1 MRLHILE
8 GVSKRAKFD
17 LQICRLGDVQI
28 ARNSKLETQNFELQK
43 LPTIR
48 MNFTPPKLFLVCVL
62 FGISSTILAQV
73 DSAAV
78 KAYYEQEADSLQAI
92 EIAPELREVTQPT
105 KVSTG
110 TALHLHNTPNVIT
123 IVTRKEIETSG
134 ARDMMDVLRLMPG
147 VTFAQSQD
155 GTIGIGMR
163 GNWANEGK
171 VLLLM
176 DGQEL
181 NDIYGANLLFANHY
195 PADMIERVELIRG
208 PGSALY
214 GGFAEFGV
222 INLITRGPEQ
232 FRGLTFGY
240 NFGQMAETKGIRQR
254 NWYVGQ
260 KWGNNSISF
269 FSFAGSGMR
278 SDQSHFAF
286 FQDGQV
292 DTLGNIGQR
301 NSLAGNSR
309 VNPRINQFQV
319 QLGKLSFRSIVD
331 LYAYDDVRQVNQE
344 GVRNRLNKLRRNY
357 TELKYVHVVND
368 KLKIIPRF
376 NWVVQFPV
384 LGEDSSGLGEN
395 DARITRFRSNISLHY
410 KPDHRTDI
418 TGGVEWFRDKAE
430 NRNLDVRDP
439 LFVQESKV
447 SYHNLAAYGQ
457 AVLKRP
463 WVNLTLGARLDAN
476 TRYGMAFSP
485 RLAATKRFRAFHV
498 KFMASRA
505 FRAPS
510 VGNIVRAFDGNYSF
524 NEDSTQI
531 IDVRGDIKAEKT
543 WVQEAEIGVQ
553 LGTHGLVTANLFNIT
568 SYDPIVFSF
577 YSDQQ
582 IINQFG
588 EGAGLFVYQ
597 NAERSGTQGFELEGR
612 YQHEKGFIHANY
624 SYYFVGNK
632 VRIPA
637 YQVATFNFDPALREE
652 EESSQLLSFPSHRF
666 NINATYY
673 PEEDI
678 SINASASYIGQR
690 YGYDVPI
697 GGDGTSW
704 ELLTIEPT
712 ILVQA
717 FVCYNRLWN
726 GHLKLGFGV
735 YDILNQRIR
744 YYQPY
749 QGFNTSVPGPS
760 REFVIK
766 ASWDIL
772 RFGQKP

>member
-1 MRLHILE
+1 
-8 GVSKRAKFD
+8 
-17 LQICRLGDVQI
+17 
-28 ARNSKLETQNFELQK
+28 
-43 LPTIR
+43 
-48 MNFTPPKLFLVCVL
+48 MNFTPRKLFLVFVL
-62 FGISSTILAQV
+62 FGMSSGLLAQV

-78 KAYYEQEADSLQAI
+78 KAFYEQEADSLQAV
-92 EIAPELREVTQPT
+92 EIAPELRELTQPT
-105 KVSTG
+105 TVATG

-123 IVTRKEIETSG
+123 IVTREEIESSG

-155 GTIGIGMR
+155 GSIGIGMR

-222 INLITRGPEQ
+222 INLVTRGPEH

-240 NFGQMAETKGIRQR
+240 NFGQMAQTKGIRQR
-254 NWYVGQ
+254 NWYIGQ
-260 KWGNNSISF
+260 KWGNSSISF

-278 SDQSHFAF
+278 SDGEHFAF
-286 FQDGQV
+286 YRNRQV
-292 DTLGNIGQR
+292 DSLGNIGR
-301 NSLAGNSR
+301 FNSLAGNSR
-309 VNPRINQFQV
+309 VNPRINQFQIK
-319 QLGKLSFRSIVD
+319 LGNWSFRSIVD
-331 LYAYDDVRQVNQE
+331 LYAYDDIRQINTE
-344 GVRNRLNKLRRNY
+344 GVRDRLNKLRRNY
-357 TELKYVHVVND
+357 TELKYVRQVND
-368 KLKIIPRF
+368 KLQIIPRF

-395 DARITRFRSNISLHY
+395 DARISRFRSNVSLHY
-410 KPDHRTDI
+410 KADHRTDL

-430 NRNLDVRDP
+430 NRDLDVRDP
-439 LFVQESKV
+439 LFIQEGQV

-463 WVNLTLGARLDAN
+463 WANLTLGARLDAN
-476 TRYGMAFSP
+476 TRYGVAFSP
-485 RLAATKRFRAFHV
+485 RLAATKRFRAFHI
-498 KFMASRA
+498 KLMASRA

-510 VGNIVRAFDGNYSF
+510 VGNIARGFDGDYSF
-524 NEDSTQI
+524 NEDSSRI
-531 IDVRGDIKAEKT
+531 IGVRGDISAERT
-543 WVQEAEIGVQ
+543 WVQEAEIGVR
-553 LGTHGLVTANLFNIT
+553 LGTNGFFTANFFNIT

-582 IINQFG
+582 IIDQFG
-588 EGAGLFVYQ
+588 EGAGLYVYQ
-597 NAERSGTQGFELEGR
+597 NAEKSGTQGFELEGR
-612 YQHEKGFIHANY
+612 FKHEKGFINANY

-652 EESSQLLSFPSHRF
+652 VVEDQLLGFPSHRF

-673 PEEDI
+673 PEKDI
-678 SINASASYIGQR
+678 SINVSASYIGKR
-690 YGYDVPI
+690 YGYDVPA
-697 GGDGTSW
+697 GGNGRSW
-704 ELLTIEPT
+704 ELVTIDPT
-712 ILVQA
+712 ILTQA

-735 YDILNQRIR
+735 YDLLNQRIR

-749 QGFNTSVPGPS
+749 QGLNTSVPGPS

-766 ASWDIL
+766 ASWDLL
-772 RFGQKP
+772 RFGDKP